1 MLLVYLD
8 ISLSDIWESNDDR
21 VQKIWH
27 FEWHFSCLLACCC
40 VGLLAK
46 ADSRFWDWVILW
58 MWCCDSY
65 LSVKYFK
72 APFCVKHVVRLWDSY
87 VCTYLGIVSPYIPT
101 SCYCEEVE
109 LPPGNRP
116 LKSAHHISQ
125 LRVTISYKYI
135 AGLVWI
141 YSEKKNEKK
150 QTEKNL
156 KSQSY
161 IN

>member
-1 MLLVYLD
+1 M
-8 ISLSDIWESNDDR
+8 IGFRRSDILNGTSAAG
-21 VQKIWH
+21 
-27 FEWHFSCLLACCC
+27 LLA
-40 VGLLAK
+40 VVLAK

-125 LRVTISYKYI
+125 LRVTISYKY
-135 AGLVWI
+135 LVWI
-141 YSEKKNEKK
+141 HIPQWATNGKNCNTATIETKYVGPLAT
-150 QTEKNL
+150 QLLSKN
-156 KSQSY
+156 S
-161 IN
+161 